1 MAAVLHA
8 SAYQAPRW
16 LPDGHSQTIYP
27 ALCLRLPLPAYR
39 REIWPTP
46 DHGQIAVDWL
56 DGPSPHAPLVL
67 LLHGLEGSSHSHYAR
82 ALMHAVSQR
91 GWQGVVAHFRGC
103 GGLANT
109 LPRAYHAGDSA
120 EVAWILAR
128 LAQAGRPLYGVG
140 VSLGGNMLLKHL
152 GEAGASAPLCAAAAV
167 SAPLDLAAAGRM
179 LERGLARQLYTRMFL
194 RTLKPASLATARRHP
209 GLIDVRRAQA
219 SRTLREFDDA
229 VTAPLH
235 GFAGVEDYWARASAK
250 PWLRQ
255 IARPTLVLNARNDPF
270 LPATALP
277 GPDQASAAVTLEFPA
292 EGGHV
297 GFASGGFPGRLD
309 WLPQRLLDFFAPH
322 VPH

>member
-1 MAAVLHA
+1 MRAA
-8 SAYQAPRW
+8 QA
-16 LPDGHSQTIYP
+16 
-27 ALCLRLPLPAYR
+27 
-39 REIWPTP
+39 
-46 DHGQIAVDWL
+46 
-56 DGPSPHAPLVL
+56 
-67 LLHGLEGSSHSHYAR
+67 
-82 ALMHAVSQR
+82 R
-91 GWQGVVAHFRGC
+91 GWHGVVSHFRGC
-103 GGLANT
+103 GGAVNT

-120 EVAWILAR
+120 EVAWLLAR
-128 LAQAGRPLYGVG
+128 LASEGRPLCAVG